1 MRQLIYEFL
10 LKFVISHFRTTKS
23 GVCVSHASLISEIDV
38 TSCLYGNGIVFNATT
53 LYWNTGLFSLLLGTI
68 GGSTR
73 IITAEI
79 FSVELQLRIIE
90 KYRATIVEDLS
101 YHMVLMLKSEALAKT
116 DLTSVKRYF
125 AGGYKVPLSIIQEFN
140 LHLPNGSVNTGYGL
154 TEVGYNVSV
163 DFPNFSG
170 KDSVGKI
177 VSGYKIK
184 VMDEQGNRCGVGVT
198 GEICIKSRHGF
209 LGYYKNIE
217 LTREAIDNEGFFLT
231 GDIGHIDSAGYL
243 FITDRKKN
251 VIVYFDDWVFPTEI
265 EAVLLKSAAIENVC
279 VVGVPVDEICEVP
292 AAVVV
297 RARRSNITEEEILKI
312 VEGFYK
318 SIKNLSVLWKSSS
331 FDCSLFESD
340 NLVDNCKLRGGVY
353 FRDYIPTTLTG
364 KPLRG
369 AIKEMATKCYRLRMA
384 EEEKHQKML

>member
-1 MRQLIYEFL
+1 M
-10 LKFVISHFRTTKS
+10 
-23 GVCVSHASLISEIDV
+23 

-73 IITAEI
+73 IITAEN
-79 FSVELQLRIIE
+79 FSVEMQLRIIE

-101 YHMVLMLKSEALAKT
+101 YHMVLMLKSAALAET
-116 DLTSVKRYF
+116 DLSSVKHYF
-125 AGGYKVPLSIIQEFN
+125 AGGYKVPLSITQEFD
-140 LHLPNGSVNTGYGL
+140 LHLPNGHVNTGYGL

-163 DFPNFSG
+163 DFPNFTG

-177 VSGYKIK
+177 TSGYKIK
-184 VMDEQGNRCGVGVT
+184 VIDEQGNRCGTGMS

-209 LGYYKNIE
+209 LGYYKNDE
-217 LTREAIDNEGFFLT
+217 LTKEAVDSEGFFLT

-251 VIVYFDDWVFPTEI
+251 VIVYFDDWVFPSEI

-279 VVGVPVDEICEVP
+279 VVGVPIDAICEVP

-297 RARRSNITEEEILKI
+297 RARGSKITENEVSKI
-312 VEGFYK
+312 IEGSHKFTR
-318 SIKNLSVLWKSSS
+318 N
-331 FDCSLFESD
+331 
-340 NLVDNCKLRGGVY
+340 
-353 FRDYIPTTLTG
+353 
-364 KPLRG
+364 PL
-369 AIKEMATKCYRLRMA
+369 I
-384 EEEKHQKML
+384 

>member
-1 MRQLIYEFL
+1 MRQLFYAFP
-10 LKFVISHFRTTKS
+10 LKFVIRISHFHTTKL

-53 LYWNTGLFSLLLGTI
+53 LYWNTGLFSMLLGTI

-73 IITAEI
+73 IITAES

-90 KYRATIVEDLS
+90 KYKATIVEDLS
-101 YHMVLMLKSEALAKT
+101 YHMVLMLKSDALAKT
-116 DLTSVKRYF
+116 DLSSVKRYF
-125 AGGYKVPLSIIQEFN
+125 AGGYKVPLSITQEFN

-163 DFPNFSG
+163 DFPHFSG
-170 KDSVGKI
+170 KDSVGRI

-184 VMDEQGNRCGVGVT
+184 VIDDQGNRCGIDVS

-209 LGYYKNIE
+209 LGYYKNNE
-217 LTREAIDNEGFFLT
+217 LTKEAVDSEGFFLT
-231 GDIGHIDSAGYL
+231 GDIGHVDSAGYL
-243 FITDRKKN
+243 IITDRKKN

-279 VVGVPVDEICEVP
+279 VVGVPVDAVCEVP

-297 RARRSNITEEEILKI
+297 RARGSKITEEEISKI
-312 VEGFYK
+312 VEGK
-318 SIKNLSVLWKSSS
+318 SKIIKNSLVLRK
-331 FDCSLFESD
+331 LFFC
-340 NLVDNCKLRGGVY
+340 V
-353 FRDYIPTTLTG
+353 FPF
-364 KPLRG
+364 
-369 AIKEMATKCYRLRMA
+369 AIR
-384 EEEKHQKML
+384 